1 MAQKKRLR
9 QENILSEL
17 RSRPSTRL
25 GELAAQFRVSKE
37 TIRRD
42 ISELSTRGLV
52 ARTYGGALPS
62 HLNYEPAMR
71 ERTRLNPEGRRR
83 MAEVAVGLVKDAR
96 VIMID
101 TGATMSHVC
110 DRLAATIPRDER
122 ARLTVITNG
131 IQNLMILSQNPGIR
145 TVLCPGVYEETES
158 ALFGS
163 LTLEFIA
170 GFHADALLTSASG
183 VGPERVMDANS
194 DAAAIKRAM
203 LRQSGRNILV
213 VDSQKFNY
221 PQFETVCPMGQLD
234 DLITDAAP
242 PDDIGQ
248 AAERFDVH
256 VHIAG

>member
-9 QENILSEL
+9 QESILSEL

-25 GELAAQFRVSKE
+25 GEFAAHFGVSKE

-42 ISELSTRGLV
+42 IAELSTRGLV

-62 HLNYEPAMR
+62 HLNYEPGMR

-83 MAEVAVGLVKDAR
+83 MAEIAVDLIKDTR

-101 TGATMSHVC
+101 TGSTMSHVC
-110 DRLAATIPRDER
+110 ERLVRAIPKDGE

-131 IQNLMILSQNPGIR
+131 IQNLMILSQNPGIK
-145 TVLCPGVYEETES
+145 TVLCPGVYQEAES
-158 ALFGS
+158 ALFGP
-163 LTLEFIA
+163 LTIEFI
-170 GFHADALLTSASG
+170 GSFHADALVTSASG
-183 VGPERVMDANS
+183 IGPERVMDANS

-221 PQFETVCPMGQLD
+221 PQFETVCPIGQLD
-234 DLITDAAP
+234 DLVTDVMP
-242 PDDIGQ
+242 PDDIRQ

-256 VHIAG
+256 LHVAG